1 MMSKQIFSTIALFLI
16 IATLPSGVIADD
28 FDGSQPLT
36 CAAIYSAECKAGD
49 QECFTGPPWMIN
61 FPVFM
66 LVDFKAKIVTTN
78 KLHEN
83 PRKSVISHF
92 SQLNDGHTAIQGTDD
107 DYAWSM
113 LIAPETGSMTLTIS
127 GEETGYIIFGACQP
141 K

>member
-1 MMSKQIFSTIALFLI
+1 MMSKQIFLTIALFLI
-16 IATLPSGVIADD
+16 ISALPFSAIADD
-28 FDGSQPLT
+28 FDGSKPLT

-49 QECFTGPPWMIN
+49 QECITGAPWMIN

-66 LVDFKAKIVTTN
+66 LIDFKAKEVKTN

-83 PRKSVISHF
+83 PRTSVISHV
-92 SQLNDGHTAIQGTDD
+92 SQLNDGHTALQGTDD

-127 GEETGYIIFGACQP
+127 GAETGYIIFGACQP
-141 K
+141 R